1 MTYTQR
7 KKIMPKSNESAT
19 EMSSEEDSCSVGE
32 SASNIDYGE
41 VRLVAWE
48 PYQDEPLARPRPRRE
63 YGEEKE
69 QDPGALSVVRL
80 ESRYEK
86 TIPIAQ
92 WEAKY
97 MLT

>member
-1 MTYTQR
+1 MNVPQILTMER
-7 KKIMPKSNESAT
+7 WISGLGAF
-19 EMSSEEDSCSVGE
+19 
-32 SASNIDYGE
+32 
-41 VRLVAWE
+41 L
-48 PYQDEPLARPRPRRE
+48 DEPLARPRPRRE
-63 YGEEKE
+63 NGEEKE
-69 QDPGALSVVRL
+69 QDPGALSIVRL

>member
-1 MTYTQR
+1 
-7 KKIMPKSNESAT
+7 MPNSNKSAT
-19 EMSSEEDSCSVGE
+19 DMSFEEDSCSVGK

-48 PYQDEPLARPRPRRE
+48 PYQDKPLARPRLQRE
-63 YGEEKE
+63 NGKEKE
-69 QDPGALSVVRL
+69 QDQCGLSIVRL

-86 TIPIAQ
+86 TILIAQ

-97 MLT
+97 MLP

>member
-1 MTYTQR
+1 MRR
-7 KKIMPKSNESAT
+7 K
-19 EMSSEEDSCSVGE
+19 GE

-63 YGEEKE
+63 NGEEKE
-69 QDPGALSVVRL
+69 QDPGALSIVRL
-80 ESRYEK
+80 QSRYEK
-86 TIPIAQ
+86 TIPITQ
-92 WEAKY
+92 GEAKY